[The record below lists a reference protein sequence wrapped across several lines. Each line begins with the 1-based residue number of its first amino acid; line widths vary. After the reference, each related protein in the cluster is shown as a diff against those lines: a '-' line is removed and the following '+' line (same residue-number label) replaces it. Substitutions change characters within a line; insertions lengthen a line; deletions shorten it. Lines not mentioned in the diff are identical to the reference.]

1 MALKSVPTKRFWK
14 CYHSLP
20 EHIRKVADEVYKL
33 WNENPFDPVLEFHE
47 IRKSLWRIKIGYR
60 YRALARR
67 YTYRNLLF
75 LMQTITGYQSRGQL
89 LNLSS
94 FPSISPFPD
103 TLFVVPGRAWPL
115 LALNYSS
122 KKLSP
127 RLTYPVG
134 I

>member
-1 MALKSVPTKRFWK
+1 VTLKSVPTKRFWK

-67 YTYRNLLF
+67 YE
-75 LMQTITGYQSRGQL
+75 GC
-89 LNLSS
+89 
-94 FPSISPFPD
+94 
-103 TLFVVPGRAWPL
+103 VVWIWIGSHEDY
-115 LALNYSS
+115 N
-122 KKLSP
+122 KLI
-127 RLTYPVG
+127 G
-134 I
+134 KEAI